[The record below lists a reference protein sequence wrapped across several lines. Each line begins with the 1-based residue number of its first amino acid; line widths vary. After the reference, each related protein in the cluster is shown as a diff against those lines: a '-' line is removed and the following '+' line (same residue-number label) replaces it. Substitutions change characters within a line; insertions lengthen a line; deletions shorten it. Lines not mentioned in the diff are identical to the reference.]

1 VKTARNRALAALTAL
16 TLAAPR
22 LASAQL
28 LPPAPFGQPT
38 PPPGAPPQTGTP
50 GAPGATGGAS
60 GTVAQLQE
68 GESEDSGRR
77 LELVYVNADVGG
89 GFLAGSGGYGFF
101 GFGGAVGVRLLT
113 FTLGARVRDQLGSAN
128 LLLVNGE
135 AAYHLVLGSSDVV
148 LGAHGGYAGVT
159 NTGGSGGANAGL
171 DLGFDYYLSSAF
183 SVGASL
189 SPDLYFGGGSARF
202 GLFAG
207 PRAGLHFGL

>member
-38 PPPGAPPQTGTP
+38 PPPGAPAQP
-50 GAPGATGGAS
+50 GAPGAPGAS

-77 LELVYVNADVGG
+77 LELVYVNADAGG
-89 GFLAGSGGYGFF
+89 GFLAGTGGYGFF

-159 NTGGSGGANAGL
+159 NTGGSGGGNAGL
-171 DLGFDYYLSSAF
+171 DLGFDYYLSSSF

-189 SPDLYFGGGSARF
+189 SPDLYFLGGSPRF

>member
-1 VKTARNRALAALTAL
+1 M
-16 TLAAPR
+16 
-22 LASAQL
+22 
-28 LPPAPFGQPT
+28 
-38 PPPGAPPQTGTP
+38 PGAPATP
-50 GAPGATGGAS
+50 GASTS

-89 GFLAGSGGYGFF
+89 GFIAGGTGYGFF
-101 GFGGAVGVRLLT
+101 GAGGSVGVRLLT

-128 LLLVNGE
+128 MLLVNGE
-135 AAYHLVLGSSDVV
+135 AAYHLVLGSADLV

-159 NTGGSGGANAGL
+159 NTGGGSGANAGL
-171 DLGFDYYLSSAF
+171 DVGFDYYLSSLF
-183 SVGASL
+183 SVGVAV
-189 SPDLYFGGGSARF
+189 SPDLYFLGGDPRF